1 MLNPNEHFEPL
12 GNNIKIIVSDIH
24 HFSTDTII
32 LNYFCNAKKN
42 DKVIKLGTGCGTIPL
57 LMKKDNKANEIIA
70 VDIQEDACSLLE
82 RSIKHNNLENV
93 TVINSDLKDLKGKV
107 PFGYF
112 DLVVCNPPYKEN
124 GTGLHNPH
132 SGKKTARHEVECSL
146 EDIVKVSSSLLNF
159 GGRFCL
165 CQRPERLTDILVLMR
180 QYKIEPKRLR
190 LVQQRLNKPPKL
202 VLVEGRKGGKRGFMT
217 TEETL
222 MIENSQ
228 GEYSEEMLKVY
239 GNYKEQL

>member
-12 GNNIKIIVSDIH
+12 GNNIEIIVSDIH

-42 DKVIKLGTGCGTIPL
+42 DKVIELGTGCGTIPL
-57 LMKKDNKANEIIA
+57 LMKKDNKAKEIIA

-82 RSIKHNNLENV
+82 RSIKHNKLENV

-112 DLVVCNPPYKEN
+112 DSVVCNPPYKEN
-124 GTGLHNPH
+124 CTGLHNPH
-132 SGKKTARHEVECSL
+132 SGKKTAGHEVECSL

-222 MIENSQ
+222 MIENSL

>member
-42 DKVIKLGTGCGTIPL
+42 DKVIELGTGCGTIPL

-112 DLVVCNPPYKEN
+112 
-124 GTGLHNPH
+124 
-132 SGKKTARHEVECSL
+132 GKKL
-146 EDIVKVSSSLLNF
+146 PDMK
-159 GGRFCL
+159 
-165 CQRPERLTDILVLMR
+165 
-180 QYKIEPKRLR
+180 
-190 LVQQRLNKPPKL
+190 
-202 VLVEGRKGGKRGFMT
+202 
-217 TEETL
+217 
-222 MIENSQ
+222 
-228 GEYSEEMLKVY
+228 
-239 GNYKEQL
+239 

>member
-12 GNNIKIIVSDIH
+12 GNNIEIIVSNIH

-42 DKVIKLGTGCGTIPL
+42 DKVIELGTGCGTIPL
-57 LMKKDNKANEIIA
+57 LMKKDNKAKEIIA

-112 DLVVCNPPYKEN
+112 DLVVCNPPYKKN

-222 MIENSQ
+222 MIENSL

>member
-1 MLNPNEHFEPL
+1 M
-12 GNNIKIIVSDIH
+12 
-24 HFSTDTII
+24 
-32 LNYFCNAKKN
+32 
-42 DKVIKLGTGCGTIPL
+42 
-57 LMKKDNKANEIIA
+57 
-70 VDIQEDACSLLE
+70 
-82 RSIKHNNLENV
+82 
-93 TVINSDLKDLKGKV
+93 
-107 PFGYF
+107 
-112 DLVVCNPPYKEN
+112 VCNPPYKEN

-222 MIENSQ
+222 MIENSL